1 MSSKQQLLDI
11 NEGIDDHIA
20 RIRNMNRTAN

>member
-1 MSSKQQLLDI
+1 MSDKQRLLDI
-11 NEGIDDHIA
+11 NESIDDQIN